1 MCGIAG
7 IVNTGAKF
15 SREQLGE
22 IVLRMRDTMVHR
34 GPDDAGVWIDSD
46 GRCAL
51 AHRRLSILDLSSEGR
66 QPMGNENGAVQVT
79 FNGEIYNYQELR
91 RTLEGKGHSFRSQTD
106 SEILPHLF
114 EEMDPRGFNE
124 LDGMFAMGI
133 WHHNRQMLLLGRDP
147 FGKKPLYYCAGPG
160 WFAFASELQALTL
173 VPGFDTT
180 IDLDGLAQ
188 YLLLQYVPAP
198 LTIYRHVKKLPPG
211 TYLKAD
217 FSGGH
222 VSEPQISR
230 YFTFFAH
237 EATSAHRTSQ
247 SEIVEELRGLVLAAV
262 RKRLV
267 SDVPLGA
274 FLSGGGRFFPC
285 CGDDGKG
292 TRSTGEDLLHR
303 F

>member
-7 IVNTGAKF
+7 IVNSGAKF
-15 SREQLGE
+15 SREQLRE
-22 IVLRMRDTMVHR
+22 IVMKMRETMVHR

-79 FNGEIYNYQELR
+79 FNGEIYNYQKLR
-91 RTLEGKGHSFRSQTD
+91 RILESKGHSFRSQCD

-114 EEMDPRGFNE
+114 EEMDPRLFNE
-124 LDGMFAMGI
+124 LDGMFSMGL
-133 WHHNRQMLLLGRDP
+133 WHHGHQTLLLGRDP

-173 VPGFDTT
+173 VPGLDTT

-198 LTIYRHVKKLPPG
+198 LTIYRNVKKLPPG
-211 TYLKAD
+211 TYLKAE
-217 FSGGH
+217 FSPGH
-222 VSEPQISR
+222 TTEPQISR
-230 YFTFFAH
+230 YFSFTAH
-237 EATSAHRTSQ
+237 EVPSVSRKSQ
-247 SEIVEELRGLVLAAV
+247 PELLEELQELVLEAV
-262 RKRLV
+262 RKRMV

-274 FLSGGGRFFPC
+274 FLSGGG
-285 CGDDGKG
+285 
-292 TRSTGEDLLHR
+292 
-303 F
+303 